1 MNSKLQQVW
10 GQPAT
15 AETSPRRLRTT
26 HQTRCSRLC
35 IHTPIYFANPSFIP
49 CSQLFRRHVKCAS
62 FSPTLWAHPPGRGF
76 VSVVIFAGSWLGS
89 FDRRRHR
96 SHVYKLPSTYSSPCL
111 IDKAVGPTNS
121 TCTVHLIEENWFI
134 AENKDHIH
142 QVIFDA

>member
-35 IHTPIYFANPSFIP
+35 IHIPIYFANPSFIP

-62 FSPTLWAHPPGRGF
+62 FSPTLWAHQP
-76 VSVVIFAGSWLGS
+76 VVVVLWVLSFLLVLEWGS

-96 SHVYKLPSTYSSPCL
+96 SHVYKMPSTYSSPCL
-111 IDKAVGPTNS
+111 IDGAVGPTNS
-121 TCTVHLIEENWFI
+121 TCTVHVEENWFI